1 MHREHDPNE
10 WTDWTARLFP
20 VGTGH
25 SDADSA
31 NKTVSKEKS
40 GTATGHHIH
49 HEHDPVESARIRDSR
64 RNFQNRLAQLIALLI
79 IAEIL
84 IWLTGLSSTYH
95 GWWSPARWG
104 AILGTIWTCH
114 GVLENLLEGRIGADL
129 ALAQAAL
136 AALFLRED
144 FVAAEVVFISLVGE
158 WLEDVAYQRAR
169 RAIGKLIEQAP
180 ETAWVKRNESWIEV
194 PAGSV
199 VVGELVAVDA
209 GQMIPVDGVVE
220 SGRSSVDASSL
231 TGESIPLDVSSNDR
245 VACGQIN
252 QFGRLE
258 IRADRVGLESTLGQV
273 VKLMTKAQTKKAKL
287 ERMADR
293 YARYFLP
300 AVETAALITLIAGFA
315 MNWPDRW
322 LRAVAVLV
330 VACPCPLVLATPATI
345 LAAWAT
351 LARRGVLVKSGA
363 AIEQLAL
370 CDTLVFDKTGT
381 LTLGQP
387 TLSYLELIDGHDT
400 ERAFPEVLSRADV
413 SSMIV
418 AVERTSPHPLAKA
431 VVTGLNVDL
440 PAISWELADSVT
452 HPGAGVSGRVR
463 QPGQTETCEVLI
475 GNVRLMT
482 DHGIS
487 VNDSANT
494 RLMTCDEQGET
505 PLLVAINGRIEALI
519 SLSDPVRPEA
529 HDMVHDLKHLGF
541 TEIAI
546 LTGDRSG
553 AANRVGRKVH
563 VKQVLSEMTPTAKA
577 GWIQDRLV
585 AGRIVAMVG
594 DGINDAPALAVSR
607 VGLAVSKVGANL
619 AAEAGDIILMHDPL
633 RSLVRAREV
642 SQAAVK
648 ILRQNILW
656 FAFGLNGLAVML
668 AGLGI
673 LSPVGAAIF
682 HQIGSL
688 AVLCNALRILAFDQL
703 RGDAISHR
711 AEHLLEQIDHTLGQW
726 ARRFAEAIPG
736 PRVLGITTLLLA
748 TLILSASGVYVVKQ
762 NQVLVRFRSGKFLGI
777 AQPGLYLG
785 RPWPLE
791 EAFQLEPYRWWS
803 AKIGREL
810 PVSVPVNQNGG
821 WSNVDPE
828 ATPSELWLT
837 GDGQFVEMTVNLQA
851 RPEASPENLARLVK
865 SSEEPISR
873 VSATAEA
880 TLRQFVAGATL
891 DDLMTDR
898 RKVLLE
904 KAEISV
910 KEQLKSEGLVL
921 SDLILVVERVQPPWS
936 VLGSW
941 RDSARAL
948 REAERI
954 AIETLTSQELIK
966 TETSAEV
973 ERLQGDSRTD
983 AERIR
988 LSAKSRKMTFES
1000 LVKARLGH
1008 PNLSDHRMFWTQLA
1022 EVLRNQPKVLL
1033 DTPAGDIYGTNAPK
1047 RHLIMPE
1054 SPVSFSAFDNSK
1066 SSENIQRPGDSIPA
1080 QTTTKPGTKP

>member
-25 SDADSA
+25 PDADSA
-31 NKTVSKEKS
+31 NKPVSKEKS
-40 GTATGHHIH
+40 ENAAGHHH
-49 HEHDPVESARIRDSR
+49 QEHDRVESARIRDSR
-64 RNFQNRLAQLIALLI
+64 RNFQNRLAQFIALLMF
-79 IAEIL
+79 AEIL

-104 AILGTIWTCH
+104 AILGTIWTCY

-144 FVAAEVVFISLVGE
+144 FVAAEVVLISLVGE

-231 TGESIPLDVSSNDR
+231 TGESIPVDVSSNDR

-315 MNWPDRW
+315 MNLPDRW

-330 VACPCPLVLATPATI
+330 VACPCSLVLATPATI

-381 LTLGQP
+381 LTLGEP
-387 TLSYLELIDGHDT
+387 TLSYLEQIDGHDT
-400 ERAFPEVLSRADV
+400 ELTGPEVLSRVDL

-418 AVERTSPHPLAKA
+418 ALERTSPHPLAKA

-440 PAISWELADSVT
+440 LAIGWELFDSVT
-452 HPGAGVSGRVR
+452 HPGAGISGHVR
-463 QPGQTETCEVLI
+463 RAGQTETCEVLI

-482 DHGIS
+482 DRGIIL
-487 VNDSANT
+487 NDIANA
-494 RLMTCDEQGET
+494 RLSTCDEQGET

-519 SLSDPVRPEA
+519 SLSDPIRPEA

-546 LTGDRSG
+546 LTGDRPG
-553 AANRVGRKVH
+553 AANRVGREVD

-633 RSLVRAREV
+633 RSLVHAREV

-703 RGDAISHR
+703 RGDTISHR
-711 AEHLLEQIDHTLGQW
+711 AEHLLEQIDQTLGQW
-726 ARRFAEAIPG
+726 ARRFAGSIPG
-736 PRVLGITTLLLA
+736 PRFFGITTLLLT
-748 TLILSASGVYVVKQ
+748 TLILSTSGIYVVKQ

-791 EAFQLEPYRWWS
+791 EAFRIEPYHWWS

-810 PVSVPVNQNGG
+810 PISVPVNQNRG

-837 GDGQFVEMTVNLQA
+837 GDGQFVEMTVNLQT
-851 RPEASPENLARLVK
+851 RPEASPENLARLVT
-865 SSEEPISR
+865 SSEDPTSR

-880 TLRQFVAGATL
+880 TLRQFIAGATL

-904 KAEISV
+904 KAESSV
-910 KEQLKSEGLVL
+910 KEQLKSEGLIL

-936 VLGSW
+936 VLDSW

-954 AIETLTSQELIK
+954 AIETSTSQELLK
-966 TETSAEV
+966 TETSAEI

-988 LSAKSRKMTFES
+988 LSAKSRKSTFES

-1008 PNLSDHRMFWTQLA
+1008 PNLSDHRMFWSQLA

-1054 SPVSFSAFDNSK
+1054 SPFSFGPNGQLK
-1066 SSENIQRPGDSIPA
+1066 SSESNQRPGDSIPA
-1080 QTTTKPGTKP
+1080 QTTTKPGTEP

>member
-1 MHREHDPNE
+1 MR
-10 WTDWTARLFP
+10 TF
-20 VGTGH
+20 V
-25 SDADSA
+25 
-31 NKTVSKEKS
+31 
-40 GTATGHHIH
+40 
-49 HEHDPVESARIRDSR
+49 
-64 RNFQNRLAQLIALLI
+64 LI
-79 IAEIL
+79 
-84 IWLTGLSSTYH
+84 
-95 GWWSPARWG
+95 
-104 AILGTIWTCH
+104 
-114 GVLENLLEGRIGADL
+114 
-129 ALAQAAL
+129 
-136 AALFLRED
+136 
-144 FVAAEVVFISLVGE
+144 
-158 WLEDVAYQRAR
+158 
-169 RAIGKLIEQAP
+169 
-180 ETAWVKRNESWIEV
+180 
-194 PAGSV
+194 
-199 VVGELVAVDA
+199 
-209 GQMIPVDGVVE
+209 
-220 SGRSSVDASSL
+220 
-231 TGESIPLDVSSNDR
+231 
-245 VACGQIN
+245 
-252 QFGRLE
+252 
-258 IRADRVGLESTLGQV
+258 
-273 VKLMTKAQTKKAKL
+273 
-287 ERMADR
+287 
-293 YARYFLP
+293 
-300 AVETAALITLIAGFA
+300 
-315 MNWPDRW
+315 
-322 LRAVAVLV
+322 
-330 VACPCPLVLATPATI
+330 
-345 LAAWAT
+345 
-351 LARRGVLVKSGA
+351 KSGA

-387 TLSYLELIDGHDT
+387 TLSYLEQIDGHDT
-400 ERAFPEVLSRADV
+400 ELAGQEVLSRANL

-418 AVERTSPHPLAKA
+418 ALERTSPHPLAKA
-431 VVTGLNVDL
+431 VVIGLNSDL
-440 PAISWELADSVT
+440 PASGWELADSVT
-452 HPGAGVSGRVR
+452 HPGAGISGHVR
-463 QPGQTETCEVLI
+463 RAGNTDTCEVLI

-482 DHGIS
+482 DHGILLS
-487 VNDSANT
+487 GIANA
-494 RLMTCDEQGET
+494 RLLTCDEQGET

-519 SLSDPVRPEA
+519 SISDPVRPEA

-563 VKQVLSEMTPTAKA
+563 IKQVLSEMTPTAKA

-585 AGRIVAMVG
+585 AGRTVAMVG

-648 ILRQNILW
+648 ILRQNIIW

-711 AEHLLEQIDHTLGQW
+711 AEHLLEQIDLALGQW
-726 ARRFAEAIPG
+726 ARSLVRAIPG
-736 PRVLGITTLLLA
+736 PRILGIAALFLA
-748 TLILSASGVYVVKQ
+748 TLILSTSGVYVVKQ
-762 NQVLVRFRSGKFLGI
+762 NQVLVRFRSGKFLGVV
-777 AQPGLYLG
+777 QPGLYLG

-791 EAFQLEPYRWWS
+791 EAFRIEPNQWWS

-810 PVSVPVNQNGG
+810 PTTVPVNQNRG

-851 RPEASPENLARLVK
+851 RPETSPENLARLVT
-865 SSEEPISR
+865 SSEDPTSR

-880 TLRQFVAGATL
+880 TLRQFVSGVTL
-891 DDLMTDR
+891 DDLMTER
-898 RKVLLE
+898 RSVLLA
-904 KAEISV
+904 KAESFV
-910 KEQLKSEGLVL
+910 KEQLKSEGLIL

-936 VLGSW
+936 VLDSW

-954 AIETLTSQELIK
+954 SIETLTSQELLK

-973 ERLQGDSRTD
+973 ERLRGDSRTD
-983 AERIR
+983 AEKIR
-988 LSAKSRKMTFES
+988 VNAKSRKSTFES
-1000 LVKARLGH
+1000 LVKSRLGH
-1008 PNLSDHRMFWTQLA
+1008 PNLSDHRMFWAQLA
-1022 EVLRNQPKVLL
+1022 EVLRDQPKVLL

-1054 SPVSFSAFDNSK
+1054 SPFSFSPYGQLK
-1066 SSENIQRPGDSIPA
+1066 SSESNQRPGESISGP
-1080 QTTTKPGTKP
+1080 TMTKPGTKP